1 MGMEEE
7 GCMREKL
14 VDPHGRNGLRLRF
27 LTAMATAAL
36 FAPAATASAGASVT
50 LGQLAP
56 VNPPFTCTGGNVD
69 FAQTVTAG
77 NTYVVPVPSTGT
89 ITSWSHSA
97 TAGAGQNYT
106 FKVFRKIADPAI
118 FQVVGHD
125 GPRTLTPSTVNTFPA
140 NIAVKAGDF
149 IGFHGAA
156 VNHACVFPAGVS
168 ESYWTR
174 NPSNL
179 NDGES
184 GAFGPFGTNNRL
196 NISAVFN
203 PTNAF
208 TLGAITRNKKKG
220 TATITAD
227 LPNPGELTGSGKGV
241 KAAGAAVISKAVS
254 APGIAKLTI
263 RAKGKKKRKLNETGK
278 VKLKVAIT
286 YTPTGGD
293 PRTQPR
299 KLKLKKNL

>member
-1 MGMEEE
+1 VRSSRTDRRSGL
-7 GCMREKL
+7 KL
-14 VDPHGRNGLRLRF
+14 HF
-27 LTAMATAAL
+27 LTAIAAVAL
-36 FAPAATASAGASVT
+36 FALTATSSAGASVT
-50 LGQLAP
+50 LGQIAP
-56 VNPPFTCTGGNVD
+56 VNPPFTCGGGNVD
-69 FAQTVTAG
+69 FAQTVTPG
-77 NTYVVPVPSTGT
+77 NSYVVPAPSTGT

-106 FKVFRKIADPAI
+106 FKVFRKIAEPAT

-125 GPRTLTPSTVNTFPA
+125 GPRTLTPSTVNTFSA
-140 NIAVKAGDF
+140 SIAVRPGDF

-156 VNHACVFPAGVS
+156 VNHACVFPAGAM

-179 NDGES
+179 SDGES
-184 GAFGPFGTNNRL
+184 GAFGPFGVNHRL

-220 TATITAD
+220 TATITATV
-227 LPNPGELTGSGKGV
+227 PNPGELTASGKGV
-241 KAAGAAVISKAVS
+241 KTAGAATISKAIP
-254 APGIAKLTI
+254 APGATTLLIK
-263 RAKGKKKRKLNETGK
+263 AKGKKKRKLNDTGK
-278 VKLKVAIT
+278 VKLKAAIT
-286 YTPTGGD
+286 FTPIGGD
-293 PRTQPR
+293 PSTQSR